1 MKKTTLMAS
10 ALMAAATVITAQA
23 ATRSSVFDD
32 VKVWYKGSAG
42 NAVGSADSS
51 AVSKVKSLPH
61 LADTSSPSHGGTY
74 QWWGWRLQY
83 TNQKVDCPYAGVTLD
98 STPCIVVPPA
108 VRNDDTSTT
117 TPSGYAEVTI
127 DGVPSTQPYWNVR
140 RYGALYFDNWMSD
153 WATDTVCSNYTCVL
167 RFRSD
172 MVNHA
177 HNNDN
182 SIVKIGNSWTS
193 TAGAAAGVCLTLNP
207 TGSLTDQVWPRI
219 TVGTY
224 NPDYTDY
231 PIKDGRWID
240 CALVVNGQI
249 LDTWLCWNDGTDE
262 TPTNRLV
269 KITKKYPTTAALPTI
284 KGGCR
289 VFLASYDQWTY
300 GASYTNGI
308 YNSEMV
314 GKAFEGAFHQIAFWD
329 RTLSEE
335 EVREAMAGG
344 TGRPNLVQVGME
356 GNGVA
361 EFATSSQSASVANT
375 GAWEYLNPALSA
387 QNPTA
392 TISFTCPSLW
402 AGQPQWLRVCGAS
415 GVGRVAATINNAAIG
430 ECAVAADG
438 AGRIFVP
445 ANIIVSG
452 ANTLVLTRTDGSPVI
467 DAVTLGGSWRFGNN
481 VNSFG
486 YQSSNETNPDRYV
499 FHPACGSDEIHNR
512 STFSNG
518 GSRETHF
525 SIFIPEDLAGR
536 YRGIFTTRTQ
546 NTGWPTA
553 AEMPYSFHANDTKIG
568 DFVLKGGTETEVTIP
583 ETALVAGWNTF
594 YWKTT
599 SSGYWANIDWHKFTL
614 RDAPGTFVITV
625 R

>member
-1 MKKTTLMAS
+1 MKSTLTTIAI
-10 ALMAAATVITAQA
+10 AAAAFCAVSAHATV
-23 ATRSSVFDD
+23 RSSVFDD

-42 NAVGSADSS
+42 NTLGTADVSS
-51 AVSKVKSLPH
+51 VSKVKSLPH

-83 TNQKVDCPYAGVTLD
+83 TNQKVVCPYAGVTLD

-108 VRNDDTSTT
+108 VRNDDQTSTA
-117 TPSGYAEVTI
+117 PSGYAEVKINGET
-127 DGVPSTQPYWNVR
+127 STQPYWNVR

-177 HNNDN
+177 TGNDN
-182 SIVKIGNSWTS
+182 TIVKIGSSWTS
-193 TAGAAAGVCLTLNP
+193 TAGAAAGVVLTLNP
-207 TGSLTDQVWPRI
+207 TGRLTDYVWPRI
-219 TVGTY
+219 AVGTD
-224 NPDYTDY
+224 NPNTTAY
-231 PIKDGRWID
+231 PIRDGRWID
-240 CALVVNGQI
+240 CALVVDGRK

-262 TPTNRLV
+262 TPTNRIV
-269 KITKKYPTTAALPTI
+269 VITKTYPATAAIPAI

-289 VFLASYDQWTY
+289 VFLASYDQWTF

-308 YNSEMV
+308 YNSDLA

-329 RTLSEE
+329 RTLSPA

-356 GNGVA
+356 GNGIA
-361 EFATSSQSASVANT
+361 EFATSGQTASVANN
-375 GAWEYLNPALSA
+375 GAWEYLNTYLSA
-387 QNPTA
+387 ENPTA

-402 AGQPQWLRVCGAS
+402 AGQSQWLRIPVASGSGRVSVSVNNEVVGACNVSAS
-415 GVGRVAATINNAAIG
+415 GVGRV
-430 ECAVAADG
+430 
-438 AGRIFVP
+438 FVP
-445 ANIIVSG
+445 ENKIVSG
-452 ANTLVLTRTDGSPVI
+452 ANTLLLSRVSGSFTL
-467 DAVTLGGSWRFGNN
+467 DAVTLGGSWRFGVN

-486 YQSSNETNPDRYV
+486 YQSSNDANPDRYI

-518 GSRETHF
+518 GNRETTF
-525 SIFIPEDLAGR
+525 WLFIPEDLVGR

-553 AEMPYSFHANDTKIG
+553 AEMPYSFHVNDAKIG
-568 DFVLKGGTETEVTIP
+568 DFKLKGGTETEVKIP
-583 ETALVAGWNTF
+583 ETALVAGWNNC

-614 RDAPGTFVITV
+614 IPAPSPFMIIV